1 MQKKNAALSNE
12 QVNHSFTQ
20 KLSLLVPHEQ
30 VAVLMKPVL
39 FCFLFF

>member
-12 QVNHSFTQ
+12 QVDHSFTQ

-30 VAVLMKPVL
+30 VAVLMKPV